1 LLLSGTVAGHER
13 DMSCVVVW
21 GRGGE
26 REGELKLCKRG
37 GEPSSPAFKVNPGEE
52 DGTSY
57 HQNNVF
63 FFNNNKNNIV
73 SHKTYR
79 SI

>member
-1 LLLSGTVAGHER
+1 
-13 DMSCVVVW
+13 MSCVVVW

-63 FFNNNKNNIV
+63 FFLIIIKIISCHTKHTV
-73 SHKTYR
+73 PFK
-79 SI
+79 